1 MANEVQVVE
10 LTQPGWRISK
20 RAVELVATELTS
32 LIPHPNVI
40 ILQCMDNSTFFCQNE
55 DGSLTLPVK
64 ALSDGKYHM
73 VGDLRIATREQ
84 VNNLFNILKPLLSV
98 ITGAEVIL
106 VTCIPRYLNSSCCEK
121 HCKWDKATVGK
132 LKTDMTTMRRTIR
145 SLLHAEKFGGVRLL
159 DPIGICQ
166 CEEPS
171 RYVDCVHLAGEEY
184 EKLAS
189 AAVDCFT
196 GQTGPIFGKSVPE
209 AKRPRM
215 ASGPSEGSC
224 MVG

>member
-1 MANEVQVVE
+1 M
-10 LTQPGWRISK
+10 
-20 RAVELVATELTS
+20 ELVATELTS
-32 LIPHPNVI
+32 LIPHPDVI

-73 VGDLRIATREQ
+73 VGDLRIAARVQ

-98 ITGAEVIL
+98 M
-106 VTCIPRYLNSSCCEK
+106 
-121 HCKWDKATVGK
+121 
-132 LKTDMTTMRRTIR
+132 MTMKRTIR